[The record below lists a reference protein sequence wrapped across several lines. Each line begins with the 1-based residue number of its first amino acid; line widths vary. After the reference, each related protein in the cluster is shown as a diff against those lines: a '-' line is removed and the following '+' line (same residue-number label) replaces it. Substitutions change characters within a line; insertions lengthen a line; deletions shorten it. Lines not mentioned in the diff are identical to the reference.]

1 MAACGSSPLL
11 RRSGVTFTLAV
22 VALVFSASAPAV
34 TPSPEPTPEAKALPK
49 PEPAP
54 TARTRGGSTT
64 QRVAPRTRVV
74 RVTRPAAPVVR
85 PRAARRSTGSAAA
98 GPAAKPA
105 ALVKRS
111 PARSRRG
118 APPVS
123 AAAPFVVERRA
134 PIDPPLA
141 FVSAPVVFPDRGGAA
156 LLAALAL
163 LALFV
168 ASASHLGLLYT
179 VWRRVP
185 G

>member
-1 MAACGSSPLL
+1 MSACGSSSLL
-11 RRSGVTFTLAV
+11 RHSGVTFALAA
-22 VALVFSASAPAV
+22 VALVLSASAPAA

-54 TARTRGGSTT
+54 TARPRGGSTP
-64 QRVAPRTRVV
+64 QRVAPRPRVFV
-74 RVTRPAAPVVR
+74 PRSTVPVR
-85 PRAARRSTGSAAA
+85 PRATRRATSSAAA
-98 GPAAKPA
+98 EPAAKPA
-105 ALVKRS
+105 AKPVKRS

-118 APPVS
+118 RPPVQK
-123 AAAPFVVERRA
+123 ATPLVVERRA

-141 FVSAPVVFPDRGGAA
+141 FVSAPVVFPDEGGPA

-163 LALFV
+163 LALLA
-168 ASASHLGLLYT
+168 ASASHLGLLYA